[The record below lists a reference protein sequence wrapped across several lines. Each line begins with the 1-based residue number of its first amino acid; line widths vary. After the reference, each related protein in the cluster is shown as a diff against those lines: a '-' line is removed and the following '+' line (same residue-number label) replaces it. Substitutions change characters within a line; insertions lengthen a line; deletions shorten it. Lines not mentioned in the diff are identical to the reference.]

1 MNVSNSNTTSD
12 PTRRE
17 MYARADQRLRR
28 GKQLVVS
35 GCLVA
40 MLGMVAYCAVS
51 LMASTDQEPA
61 AAQSQGSAWFGG
73 ASLGVVGS
81 GAIPWLLGA
90 LLYLS
95 GGLDSDPNGPDLYF

>member
-1 MNVSNSNTTSD
+1 
-12 PTRRE
+12 

-28 GKQLVVS
+28 GKQLVIS

-40 MLGMVAYCAVS
+40 IMGIVAYCAIN
-51 LMASTDQEPA
+51 LMAVANQEPA
-61 AAQSQGSAWFGG
+61 AAQFQGSAWFGR

-81 GAIPWLLGA
+81 GAILWLLGA